1 VLASARSMAPRMWP
15 LAVVIAAALGLT
27 LSGAVPVWSGLVHV
41 VALPPLD
48 LALDLRFL
56 VARSPSYSLFLA
68 GVAVSLVVRSMLLG
82 AILVGVGLVPS
93 FGPGIARAAKLYA
106 LALVP
111 LAVAGALEFAGLA
124 AVYAMYA
131 WVGLTLTLLVAILF
145 SPRALAQRGTR
156 LQRIPLVLVYLAAV
170 AGVGALARL
179 TEPWGVFPA
188 VIVSA
193 GLTGFMVVR
202 LARPAPERGVHAAAA
217 VILAASLHAPPVH
230 HAQVQPDA
238 VLLVV
243 PGVDT
248 MSGLGAG
255 YRLDPSALGFSC
267 DRVFYFSYRGPD
279 PGEVPQGQ
287 APCPIRLHQSYF
299 PPATQRPLSELVE
312 TFGAQVEAVR
322 TQVGEAPIVVVT
334 HSQGAAIAWRAVAEG
349 RAPGVTHLIGLAG
362 FSHSPV
368 GYPPPWED
376 GPGRIG
382 ADALRV
388 LSWVSR
394 LMGFGSFEPDAPLPR
409 ELLARSDGLESI
421 FAQPLP
427 SGVRTAL
434 LFSTADLIAAPQ
446 GHSLPHGLTTT
457 IDATHVGIVTSVG
470 TVEAIRQILGGG
482 SPSGGTVLAAL
493 IDPCLPPWLPPPA

>member
-1 VLASARSMAPRMWP
+1 MWP
-15 LAVVIAAALGLT
+15 LAVMVAAAVGLT
-27 LSGAVPVWSGLVHV
+27 LSGMVPVWSGLVHV

-48 LALDLRFL
+48 LALDLRLL

-68 GVAVSLVVRSMLLG
+68 GVAVSLVARSMLLG
-82 AILVGVGLVPS
+82 ALLLGVGLVPS
-93 FGPGIARAAKLYA
+93 FGPGIARAAKLYV

-111 LAVAGALEFAGLA
+111 LAVAAALEFAGLA

-131 WVGLTLTLLVAILF
+131 WVGLTLTLLTAILF
-145 SPRALAQRGTR
+145 SPRALALRGTR
-156 LQRIPLVLVYLAAV
+156 LQRVPVVLGYLLAV

-179 TEPWGVFPA
+179 TEPWGAFPA
-188 VIVSA
+188 VTVSA
-193 GLTGFMVVR
+193 ILTGFVLVR
-202 LARPAPERGVHAAAA
+202 LARPAPERGMHAATAA
-217 VILAASLHAPPVH
+217 VILAASLHAPPVE
-230 HAQVQPDA
+230 HAQVQPDP

-248 MSGLGAG
+248 SSGFGAG
-255 YRLDPSALGFSC
+255 YRLDPTALGFSC

-287 APCPIRLHQSYF
+287 APCPIRLHQGYF

-312 TFGAQVEAVR
+312 TFAAQVEAVR
-322 TQVGEAPIVVVT
+322 SQVGDAPVVVVT
-334 HSQGAAIAWRAVAEG
+334 HSQGAVIAWRAVAEG
-349 RAPGVTHLIGLAG
+349 RTPGVTHLIGLAG
-362 FSHSPV
+362 FPHSPV
-368 GYPPPWED
+368 GYPPPWEE

-409 ELLARSDGLESI
+409 EILARSDGLESI

-427 SGVRTAL
+427 SEVQTAL

-446 GHSLPHGLTTT
+446 GHLLPYGVTTT
-457 IDATHVGIVTSVG
+457 IDATHVGIVRSTR
-470 TVEAIRQILGGG
+470 TEEAIRQILGGG
-482 SPSGGTVLAAL
+482 SPSRDSLLAAV
-493 IDPCLPPWLPPPA
+493 IDPFLPAWLPPPA